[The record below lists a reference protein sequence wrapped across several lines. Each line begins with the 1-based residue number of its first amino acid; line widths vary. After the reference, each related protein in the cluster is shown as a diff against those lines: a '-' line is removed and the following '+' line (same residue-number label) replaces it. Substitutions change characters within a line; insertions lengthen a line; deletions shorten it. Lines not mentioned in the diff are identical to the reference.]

1 MNYSVIVPVYKNE
14 HSIPELIESLSL
26 VQNEIA
32 SRFNIQL
39 EAIFVVDGSP
49 DQSAALLSQK
59 LPEAPFAS
67 KLLLHTRNFGS
78 FAAIRSGLNAGQG
91 PYFGMIAADLQEP
104 PSLLVDFLEKLVSN
118 TADIV
123 VGTRQNRDDPPATR
137 LFASL
142 FWWLYRLLV
151 IRDIPEGGVDLFACT
166 DQVRRELS
174 KLGEAHSSLVGLVYW
189 VGFRRCEI
197 AYSRSAR
204 KYGRSAWTFRRKLAY
219 MMDSVF
225 SFTDLPIRIL
235 TAAGLLGI
243 IFALL
248 MGVIVF
254 IARVFGDITVT
265 GYATTLLVI
274 VFFGA
279 LNTLGIGLVGH
290 YAWRTYENTKHRPLG
305 IVSQVFSFSAHSRA
319 DTSLPLED

>member
-14 HSIPELIESLSL
+14 HSIQELIDALSL
-26 VQNEIA
+26 VQNEIV

-49 DQSAALLSQK
+49 DQSAVVLSQK

-78 FAAIRSGLNAGQG
+78 FAAIRSGLNAGLG

-137 LFASL
+137 LLASL

-174 KLGEAHSSLVGLVYW
+174 KLNEAHSSLVGLVYW
-189 VGFRRCEI
+189 VGFRRCEV

-235 TAAGLLGI
+235 TTAGLLGI
-243 IFALL
+243 TFALL
-248 MGVIVF
+248 MGVIVL
-254 IARVFGDITVT
+254 IARVFGDITVS
-265 GYATTLLVI
+265 GYTTTLLVI

-305 IVSQVFSFSAHSRA
+305 IVSQVLSFNAHSRA
-319 DTSLPLED
+319 NTSESLED